1 MLQVNLVDEAF
12 GTPLAIFRFADL
24 QAPYI
29 NINEDPLLTAMEDSN
44 ARRRSFRTV
53 QPLCAKL
60 LKKERPEFGIA
71 HFLKLSGPH
80 SLSTRRPFC
89 NVPRRRFTGTH
100 QQASACQSLPADE
113 TGFSIEPSNHA
124 RNKVDLATAKVA
136 RRPPC
141 RPVVLVQASLPY
153 HGPIVRQLN
162 LQKLSQCLSHR
173 AERSPRRLIFL
184 QPRIGQ
190 YPCTSRTQGEQ
201 THLQQLGFV

>member
-12 GTPLAIFRFADL
+12 GTPLAISVLPTCRR
-24 QAPYI
+24 
-29 NINEDPLLTAMEDSN
+29 LTLISMRTRCLRQWRIQN

-173 AERSPRRLIFL
+173 AEQSPRRLIFL